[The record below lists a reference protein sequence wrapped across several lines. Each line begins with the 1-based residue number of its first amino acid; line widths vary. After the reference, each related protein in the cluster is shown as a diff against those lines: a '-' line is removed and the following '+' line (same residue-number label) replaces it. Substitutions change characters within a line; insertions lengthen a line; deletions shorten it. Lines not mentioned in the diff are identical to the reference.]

1 MSYIHDRNWG
11 CRISA
16 DHTFRGLRTLV
27 MENELLRI
35 SILLDKGTDVYEFL
49 YKPYDIDFMWRG
61 PQQLR
66 DPRTFVSTGPRDNG
80 YFQDFYHGGWQ
91 EIFPNGG
98 VHLTYKGAELGQ
110 HGEVSLMP
118 WECAIVAD
126 REDEVAAKMWV
137 RTCRTPFYLEKTL
150 RLKSG
155 TAALFIEERVVNE
168 GDEEMEFM
176 WGHHPAFGANILD
189 SSCRIDI
196 PATRV
201 EVQEP
206 LFCETSRL
214 TPGASFDSFPIIKDS
229 EGRDFDLSAVPPPEA
244 KTSEMCYLLGLKEG
258 WYGLTNGNR
267 KVGVGMCWDKKVFPV
282 VWLWEVFRGNHG
294 YPWYGR
300 TYNLALE
307 PWTSWPG
314 GMSNALARGTTAK
327 LGPRQSVE
335 TSLLMTAYDGISRV
349 TKIHPDGK
357 VEGK

>member
-1 MSYIHDRNWG
+1 MEFSWN
-11 CRISA
+11 
-16 DHTFRGLRTLV
+16 GLKTVV
-27 MENELLRI
+27 MENDVIRI
-35 SILLDKGTDVYEFL
+35 EILADKGTDIVEFL
-49 YKPYDIDFMWRG
+49 YKPRDLDFMWRS
-61 PQQLR
+61 PV
-66 DPRTFVSTGPRDNG
+66 PMYNRTPFIETVAGKSGNFLDYYP
-80 YFQDFYHGGWQ
+80 GGWQ

-229 EGRDFDLSAVPPPEA
+229 KGRDFDLSAVPPPEA

-267 KVGVGMCWDKKVFPV
+267 KVGVGMCWDKKFFPV
-282 VWLWEVFRGNHG
+282 VWLWEVFRGNYG